1 MTSLLNLE
9 QYTEPP
15 APEVAKAPRMTEE
28 IADYE
33 IVLGRGQIASTGLV
47 AIVLVAVVSG
57 VSYLI
62 GKSTALTAVAA
73 TSTPAVPAPLSHVE
87 PQQTLAPAP
96 GPTAALPTTAPL
108 FQEAVT
114 GKVYLQVGAIE
125 KGLAAIWAEGLRTH
139 GLDAFVA
146 PGPSDKEWRVLIGPI
161 PDPQAFQ
168 RAKDTLD
175 NLGVFTFGRRY
186 LPSITATANP
196 PGR

>member
-1 MTSLLNLE
+1 MTSFLNLE
-9 QYTEPP
+9 RYTEPP
-15 APEVAKAPRMTEE
+15 APEVAKAPRMAEE
-28 IADYE
+28 FADYE

-47 AIVLVAVVSG
+47 AIVLVAVFSG

-73 TSTPAVPAPLSHVE
+73 TSTPAVPAPLSHVSP
-87 PQQTLAPAP
+87 PQTQAPTP
-96 GPTAALPTTAPL
+96 GPTPALPTAAPL
-108 FQEAVT
+108 FEEAVT

-168 RAKDTLD
+168 RAKDALD

-186 LPSITATANP
+186 P
-196 PGR
+196 PQ